1 MEIKKCCL
9 FNKTEEEFKD
19 NKDFSVI
26 KKYGEISAPNEC
38 TRSLLKCNK
47 CGALF
52 LYQFL
57 EWNDSYYNDYIQ
69 VENAEQADKLNEEL
83 DFSKFSSNNPMIK
96 IGSDK
101 KVVFQVSKDNSRA
114 RKIIDALSNKDQDKL
129 KELNVSNEEIES
141 VLRSID
147 KKLEKLDKEE
157 QKYNSREKQIIDALS
172 NKDQDRLKE
181 LNVSNEEIE
190 SILKS
195 IDRKLEKL
203 NSEIL
208 EFIYN
213 VEKEINYTFVEDYKN
228 HLLKHTSLKP
238 EKNILGLANG
248 TEKLVRYFYSVD
260 PNSKTYI
267 LKFQNFDSEL
277 KDKLVPFAELEFGD
291 TLCFERETNKI
302 VIYNHETDT
311 IDVVANDWNNFIKEL
326 YDDYVY
332 KTKNGFEY
340 KYKGLRV
347 IITADEV
354 KEELTNYAD
363 QIIEYYFENKDKV
376 INHLFEK
383 FRKDEWYVKDHTEE
397 EIIEKIGK
405 PTIYVDEINWGE
417 ITYLNNELDE
427 HLITI
432 ELYGLEL
439 SHVTIDG

>member
-1 MEIKKCCL
+1 MEMKKCCL
-9 FNKTEEEFKD
+9 FNNSETEFKD
-19 NKDFSVI
+19 NKDFVVV

-69 VENAEQADKLNEEL
+69 VENEEQADKLNEEL
-83 DFSKFSSNNPMIK
+83 DFSKFTSNNPMIK
-96 IGSDK
+96 IGSDR
-101 KVVFQVSKDNSRA
+101 KVSFQLPKSSSRA
-114 RKIIDALSNKDQDKL
+114 R
-129 KELNVSNEEIES
+129 
-141 VLRSID
+141 
-147 KKLEKLDKEE
+147 
-157 QKYNSREKQIIDALS
+157 QIIDTLS
-172 NKDQDRLKE
+172 DKDQDRLKI

-208 EFIYN
+208 EFICN
-213 VEKEINYTFVEDYKN
+213 VEKEINYIFVEDYKN
-228 HLLKHTSLKP
+228 YLLKHTSLKP

-248 TEKLVRYFYSVD
+248 TEKLVRYFYSMD
-260 PNSKTYI
+260 PYSKTYI

-311 IDVVANDWNNFIKEL
+311 IDVVANDWNSFIKEL

-332 KTKNGFEY
+332 KIKNGFEY
-340 KYKGLRV
+340 RYKGLRV

-383 FRKDEWYVKDHTEE
+383 FEKDEWYVKTHTKD

-405 PTIYVDEINWGE
+405 PTIYVNKVNCGE
-417 ITYLNNELDE
+417 LTYLNNQLDD

-439 SHVTIDG
+439 SYISIDG

>member
-9 FNKTEEEFKD
+9 FNNSETEFKD
-19 NKDFSVI
+19 NKDFVVV

-69 VENAEQADKLNEEL
+69 VENEEQADKLNGEL
-83 DFSKFSSNNPMIK
+83 TFEKFSTNINPMIK
-96 IGSDK
+96 IGSYK
-101 KVVFQVSKDNSRA
+101 KVSFKIPQSNSRA
-114 RKIIDALSNKDQDKL
+114 RQIINALSNKDQDKL
-129 KELNVSNEEIES
+129 KELNVSN
-141 VLRSID
+141 
-147 KKLEKLDKEE
+147 KET
-157 QKYNSREKQIIDALS
+157 
-172 NKDQDRLKE
+172 
-181 LNVSNEEIE
+181 E
-190 SILKS
+190 SILKN

-208 EFIYN
+208 ELICN

-228 HLLKHTSLKP
+228 YLLKNTSLKP
-238 EKNILGLANG
+238 EKNILGLTNG
-248 TEKLVRYFYSVD
+248 TEKLVRYFYSMD

-311 IDVVANDWNNFIKEL
+311 IDVVANNWNNFIKEL
-326 YDDYVY
+326 YDDNVY

-340 KYKGLRV
+340 KYRGLRV

-354 KEELTNYAD
+354 KEELTDYAD
-363 QIIEYYFENKDKV
+363 KIIDFYFKNKEKV

-383 FRKDEWYVKDHTEE
+383 FEKDEWYVKDYSKEK
-397 EIIEKIGK
+397 IIEKIGK
-405 PTIYVDEINWGE
+405 PTIYVDDINRSEIV
-417 ITYLNNELDE
+417 YSNNELDE

-439 SHVTIDG
+439 SYVTIDG

>member
-9 FNKTEEEFKD
+9 FNKMEEEFKD
-19 NKDFSVI
+19 SKDFSVI
-26 KKYGEISAPNEC
+26 KKYGEIPAPNEC

-57 EWNDSYYNDYIQ
+57 EWNDNYYNDYIQ
-69 VENAEQADKLNEEL
+69 VENEEQADKLNEEL
-83 DFSKFSSNNPMIK
+83 TFAKFSTNINPMIK

-101 KVVFQVSKDNSRA
+101 KVSFKLPKSNSRA
-114 RKIIDALSNKDQDKL
+114 R
-129 KELNVSNEEIES
+129 
-141 VLRSID
+141 
-147 KKLEKLDKEE
+147 
-157 QKYNSREKQIIDALS
+157 QIIDALS

-238 EKNILGLANG
+238 ENILGLANG
-248 TEKLVRYFYSVD
+248 TEKLVRYFYSMD

-383 FRKDEWYVKDHTEE
+383 FKKDEWYVKDHTEE

-405 PTIYVDEINWGE
+405 PTIYVDEANWGE
-417 ITYLNNELDE
+417 MTYLNNELDE

>member
-9 FNKTEEEFKD
+9 FNKMEEEFKD
-19 NKDFSVI
+19 SKDFSVI
-26 KKYGEISAPNEC
+26 KKYGEIPAPNEC

-69 VENAEQADKLNEEL
+69 VESEEQADKLNKEL

-114 RKIIDALSNKDQDKL
+114 RKIIDALSNKDQD
-129 KELNVSNEEIES
+129 
-141 VLRSID
+141 
-147 KKLEKLDKEE
+147 
-157 QKYNSREKQIIDALS
+157 
-172 NKDQDRLKE
+172 RLKE

-195 IDRKLEKL
+195 IDKRIQKLDF
-203 NSEIL
+203 EIL
-208 EFIYN
+208 DYISN
-213 VEKEINYTFVEDYKN
+213 VEKEINYTFSEEYKEY
-228 HLLKHTSLKP
+228 LVKQSSLKP
-238 EKNILGLANG
+238 EKNILGLSNG
-248 TEKLVRYFYSVD
+248 TEKLVRYFYSMD

-267 LKFQNFDSEL
+267 LKFQSFDSEL

-291 TLCFERETNKI
+291 TLCFERESNKI
-302 VIYNHETDT
+302 VVYNHELDT

-340 KYKGLRV
+340 RYKGLRV
-347 IITADEV
+347 IITAEEV
-354 KEELTNYAD
+354 KEEFTNYAD
-363 QIIEYYFENKDKV
+363 QIIEYYFDNKDKI

-383 FRKDEWYVKDHTEE
+383 FEKDEWYIKDHKKE

-405 PTIYVDEINWGE
+405 PTIYVDDVNFGE

-432 ELYGLEL
+432 ELFGLEL

>member
-1 MEIKKCCL
+1 MEMKKCCL
-9 FNKTEEEFKD
+9 FNKPEEDFKD

-26 KKYGEISAPNEC
+26 KKYDEIPAPNEC

-69 VENAEQADKLNEEL
+69 VANEEQADKLNEEL

-96 IGSDK
+96 IGSNK

-129 KELNVSNEEIES
+129 KELKVSNEEIES
-141 VLRSID
+141 VLKSID
-147 KKLEKLDKEE
+147 NRIEKLD
-157 QKYNSREKQIIDALS
+157 
-172 NKDQDRLKE
+172 
-181 LNVSNEEIE
+181 
-190 SILKS
+190 
-195 IDRKLEKL
+195 
-203 NSEIL
+203 SEIL
-208 EFIYN
+208 EYISN
-213 VEKEINYTFVEDYKN
+213 VEKEINYTFVEEYKN
-228 HLLKHTSLKP
+228 YLLKLSSLKP
-238 EKNILGLANG
+238 EKNVLGLSNG
-248 TEKLVRYFYSVD
+248 TEKLVRYFYSMD

-267 LKFQNFDSEL
+267 LKFQSFDSEV
-277 KDKLVPFAELEFGD
+277 KDKLIPFAELEFGD

-302 VIYNHETDT
+302 AVYNHEADT
-311 IDVVANDWNNFIKEL
+311 IDVIANNWNNFIKEL

-340 KYKGLRV
+340 RYKGLRV

-383 FRKDEWYVKDHTEE
+383 FEKDEWYIKDHTKE

-405 PTIYVDEINWGE
+405 PTIYVDDVNFGE

>member
-1 MEIKKCCL
+1 MEMKKCCL
-9 FNKTEEEFKD
+9 FNNSETEFKD
-19 NKDFSVI
+19 NKDFVVV

-69 VENAEQADKLNEEL
+69 VENEEQADKLNEEL
-83 DFSKFSSNNPMIK
+83 DFSKFTSNNPMIK
-96 IGSDK
+96 IGSDR
-101 KVVFQVSKDNSRA
+101 KVSFQLPKSSSRA
-114 RKIIDALSNKDQDKL
+114 R
-129 KELNVSNEEIES
+129 
-141 VLRSID
+141 
-147 KKLEKLDKEE
+147 
-157 QKYNSREKQIIDALS
+157 QIIDTLS
-172 NKDQDRLKE
+172 DKDQDRLKI

-208 EFIYN
+208 EFICN
-213 VEKEINYTFVEDYKN
+213 VEKEINYIFVEDYKN
-228 HLLKHTSLKP
+228 YLLKHTSLKP

-248 TEKLVRYFYSVD
+248 TEKLVRYFYSMD
-260 PNSKTYI
+260 PYSKTYI

-311 IDVVANDWNNFIKEL
+311 IDVVANDWNSFIKEL
-326 YDDYVY
+326 DDDYVY
-332 KTKNGFEY
+332 KIKNGFEY
-340 KYKGLRV
+340 RYKGLRV

-383 FRKDEWYVKDHTEE
+383 FEKDEWYVKTHTKD

-405 PTIYVDEINWGE
+405 PTIYVNKVNCGE
-417 ITYLNNELDE
+417 LTYLNNQLDD

-439 SHVTIDG
+439 SYISIDG

>member
-9 FNKTEEEFKD
+9 FNKMEEEFKD
-19 NKDFSVI
+19 SKDFSVI
-26 KKYGEISAPNEC
+26 KKYGEIPAPNEC

-57 EWNDSYYNDYIQ
+57 EWNDNYYNDYIQ
-69 VENAEQADKLNEEL
+69 VENEEQADKLNEEL
-83 DFSKFSSNNPMIK
+83 TFAKFSTNINPMIK

-101 KVVFQVSKDNSRA
+101 KVSFKLPKSNSRA
-114 RKIIDALSNKDQDKL
+114 R
-129 KELNVSNEEIES
+129 
-141 VLRSID
+141 
-147 KKLEKLDKEE
+147 
-157 QKYNSREKQIIDALS
+157 QIIDALS

-248 TEKLVRYFYSVD
+248 TEKLVRYFYSMD

-311 IDVVANDWNNFIKEL
+311 IDVVANDWNSFIKEL

-383 FRKDEWYVKDHTEE
+383 FKKDEWYVKDHTEE

-405 PTIYVDEINWGE
+405 PTIYVDEANWGE
-417 ITYLNNELDE
+417 MTYLNNELDE

>member
-69 VENAEQADKLNEEL
+69 VENEDQADKLNEEL

-114 RKIIDALSNKDQDKL
+114 RKIIDALANKDQDKL
-129 KELNVSNEEIES
+129 KELE
-141 VLRSID
+141 
-147 KKLEKLDKEE
+147 
-157 QKYNSREKQIIDALS
+157 
-172 NKDQDRLKE
+172 
-181 LNVSNEEIE
+181 VSNEEIE

-195 IDRKLEKL
+195 IDNKIEKL
-203 NSEIL
+203 DSEIL
-208 EFIYN
+208 EYINN
-213 VEKEINYTFVEDYKN
+213 VEKEINYTFVEDYKKYLLN
-228 HLLKHTSLKP
+228 NSLLKPK
-238 EKNILGLANG
+238 KNILKLSNG
-248 TEKLVRYFYSVD
+248 TEKLVRHFYSMD

-277 KDKLVPFAELEFGD
+277 KNKLIPFAEFEFGD

-311 IDVVANDWNNFIKEL
+311 FNIIAIDWNNFLSEL
-326 YDDYVY
+326 SDDSDCKRKRKNVLKCPSCDGMLTFLMPDGHTLYCNKCEKYY
-332 KTKNGFEY
+332 KNDNGNV
-340 KYKGLRV
+340 G
-347 IITADEV
+347 
-354 KEELTNYAD
+354 EETTSPYT
-363 QIIEYYFENKDKV
+363 
-376 INHLFEK
+376 
-383 FRKDEWYVKDHTEE
+383 RKDV
-397 EIIEKIGK
+397 
-405 PTIYVDEINWGE
+405 
-417 ITYLNNELDE
+417 
-427 HLITI
+427 
-432 ELYGLEL
+432 LY
-439 SHVTIDG
+439 

>member
-1 MEIKKCCL
+1 MKECCI
-9 FNKTEEEFKD
+9 FNSNEENFKE
-19 NKDFSVI
+19 NKDFSII

-69 VENAEQADKLNEEL
+69 VESEEQADKLNKEL

-114 RKIIDALSNKDQDKL
+114 RKIIDALSDKDQDKL
-129 KELNVSNEEIES
+129 KELKVSNEEIES
-141 VLRSID
+141 VLKSID
-147 KKLEKLDKEE
+147 KRIQKLDF
-157 QKYNSREKQIIDALS
+157 
-172 NKDQDRLKE
+172 
-181 LNVSNEEIE
+181 
-190 SILKS
+190 
-195 IDRKLEKL
+195 
-203 NSEIL
+203 EIL
-208 EFIYN
+208 DYISN
-213 VEKEINYTFVEDYKN
+213 VEKEINYTFSEEYKEY
-228 HLLKHTSLKP
+228 LVKQSSLKP
-238 EKNILGLANG
+238 EKNILGLSNG
-248 TEKLVRYFYSVD
+248 IEKLVRYFYSMD

-267 LKFQNFDSEL
+267 LKFQSFDSEL

-291 TLCFERETNKI
+291 TLCFERESNKI
-302 VIYNHETDT
+302 VVYNHELDT
-311 IDVVANDWNNFIKEL
+311 VDIIANDWNNFIKEL

-340 KYKGLRV
+340 RYKGLRV
-347 IITADEV
+347 IITAEEV

-383 FRKDEWYVKDHTEE
+383 FEKDEWYIKNYKKE

-405 PTIYVDEINWGE
+405 PTIYVDDVNFGE
-417 ITYLNNELDE
+417 ITYLNSELDE

>member
-1 MEIKKCCL
+1 M
-9 FNKTEEEFKD
+9 EEEFKD

-26 KKYGEISAPNEC
+26 KKYGEIPAPNEC

-47 CGALF
+47 CDALF

-57 EWNDSYYNDYIQ
+57 EWNDNYYNDYIQ
-69 VENAEQADKLNEEL
+69 VENEEQADKLNEEL
-83 DFSKFSSNNPMIK
+83 TFAKFSTNINPMIK

-101 KVVFQVSKDNSRA
+101 KVSFKLPKSNSRA
-114 RKIIDALSNKDQDKL
+114 R
-129 KELNVSNEEIES
+129 
-141 VLRSID
+141 
-147 KKLEKLDKEE
+147 
-157 QKYNSREKQIIDALS
+157 QIIDALS

-248 TEKLVRYFYSVD
+248 TEKLVRYFYSMD

-291 TLCFERETNKI
+291 TLCFERKTNKI

-405 PTIYVDEINWGE
+405 PTIYVDEVNWGE
-417 ITYLNNELDE
+417 MTYLNNELDE

>member
-1 MEIKKCCL
+1 M
-9 FNKTEEEFKD
+9 
-19 NKDFSVI
+19 
-26 KKYGEISAPNEC
+26 
-38 TRSLLKCNK
+38 
-47 CGALF
+47 
-52 LYQFL
+52 
-57 EWNDSYYNDYIQ
+57 
-69 VENAEQADKLNEEL
+69 
-83 DFSKFSSNNPMIK
+83 
-96 IGSDK
+96 
-101 KVVFQVSKDNSRA
+101 
-114 RKIIDALSNKDQDKL
+114 
-129 KELNVSNEEIES
+129 
-141 VLRSID
+141 
-147 KKLEKLDKEE
+147 
-157 QKYNSREKQIIDALS
+157 
-172 NKDQDRLKE
+172 
-181 LNVSNEEIE
+181 
-190 SILKS
+190 
-195 IDRKLEKL
+195 
-203 NSEIL
+203 
-208 EFIYN
+208 
-213 VEKEINYTFVEDYKN
+213 
-228 HLLKHTSLKP
+228 
-238 EKNILGLANG
+238 
-248 TEKLVRYFYSVD
+248 D

-376 INHLFEK
+376 IKKKKKK
-383 FRKDEWYVKDHTEE
+383 FKKDEWYVKDHTEE

-405 PTIYVDEINWGE
+405 PTIYVDEANWGE
-417 ITYLNNELDE
+417 MTYLNNELDE

>member
-1 MEIKKCCL
+1 MKECCI
-9 FNKTEEEFKD
+9 FNSNEENFKE
-19 NKDFSVI
+19 NKDFSII
-26 KKYGEISAPNEC
+26 KRYGEISAPNEC

-69 VENAEQADKLNEEL
+69 VENEEQADKLNKEL

-129 KELNVSNEEIES
+129 KELE
-141 VLRSID
+141 
-147 KKLEKLDKEE
+147 
-157 QKYNSREKQIIDALS
+157 
-172 NKDQDRLKE
+172 
-181 LNVSNEEIE
+181 VSNEEIE

-195 IDRKLEKL
+195 IDKRIEKL
-203 NSEIL
+203 DSETL
-208 EFIYN
+208 EYISN
-213 VEKEINYTFVEDYKN
+213 VEKEINYTFSEEYKN
-228 HLLKHTSLKP
+228 YLLKLSSLKP
-238 EKNILGLANG
+238 EKNVLGLSNG
-248 TEKLVRYFYSVD
+248 TEKLVRYFYSMD

-267 LKFQNFDSEL
+267 LKFQSFDSEL

-383 FRKDEWYVKDHTEE
+383 FKKDEWYVKDHTEE

-405 PTIYVDEINWGE
+405 PTIYVDEANWGE
-417 ITYLNNELDE
+417 MTYLNNELDE